1 MLLVLRELKRSCV
14 SRGGGDG
21 TKRISG
27 FIPFSQPKRYYG
39 HRHTQVM
46 DKGTVVIRVSPEGQ
60 GTQESRYQEGCVSQR
75 LTDGRGWEKVAEKMQ
90 REEEEPSSPFYR

>member
-1 MLLVLRELKRSCV
+1 M

-46 DKGTVVIRVSPEGQ
+46 DKGTVVISVSPEGQ
-60 GTQESRYQEGCVSQR
+60 GTQESKYQEGCVSQR
-75 LTDGRGWEKVAEKMQ
+75 LTDGRGWEKVAEKIQ